1 MRVWII
7 LKTDTLNTTLMMT
20 CVVTTI
26 VLLLPSVLPSGV
38 ISTISSL
45 ESSLNISKVMQR
57 VNAQEETP
65 SENMTNNKPQEETL
79 SENMINNK
87 PIAVAGPDQT
97 VKSGDRVDL
106 DGTESYD
113 PDCQNGNDMWCTKEL
128 KYSWESAGNEV
139 LGSDIP
145 KSKVSFTAPSVHETT
160 KLTFELWVEDDF
172 ESSDPDSLT
181 ITVEPTIEDEQ
192 QFPVADAG
200 QDQTVGT
207 GQEVHLDGTRS
218 YPEGALKSIEWKQ
231 TGGPH
236 VKLSDAHVLQPTFS
250 APSVDKSKKLT
261 FELVV
266 YGGSGS
272 SKPDAVTIRVEPK
285 VENGRQPLQDQSPNK
300 SDITLNATLSKIKD
314 LGLGLK
320 QSNLSKLLPF
330 AGLGV
335 VVIGGAV
342 AYGKYRSKKSQHK
355 GDNVAVIT
363 RGGIE

>member
-7 LKTDTLNTTLMMT
+7 LKTDTLNTTLMT
-20 CVVTTI
+20 CAVTTI

-45 ESSLNISKVMQR
+45 ESSLNISKVMQA
-57 VNAQEETP
+57 VNA
-65 SENMTNNKPQEETL
+65 QEETL

-113 PDCQNGNDMWCTKEL
+113 PDCQNDNDMCTKEL

-160 KLTFELWVEDDF
+160 ELTFELWVEDDF

-266 YGGSGS
+266 YGGSGPS
-272 SKPDAVTIRVEPK
+272 RPDAVTIRVEPK
-285 VENGRQPLQDQSPNK
+285 GENGRQPLQDQSPNK

-355 GDNVAVIT
+355 GGNVAVIT